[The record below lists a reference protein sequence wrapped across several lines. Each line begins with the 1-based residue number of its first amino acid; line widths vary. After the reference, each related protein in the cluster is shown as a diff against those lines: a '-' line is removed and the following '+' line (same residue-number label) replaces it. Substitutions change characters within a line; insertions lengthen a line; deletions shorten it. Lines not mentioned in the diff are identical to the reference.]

1 MNLSANI
8 TLFWRQRTQAERRT
22 LTLGGA
28 VLAIALLYAF
38 IWHPLSQER
47 QRLQASLPQ
56 LRAAA
61 AQMRIQSAE
70 VTSLRNQPKKN
81 FGNSLRSALDYASA
95 HSNVGAPSQTIP
107 LDAGRVRVEFNA
119 AAFDSWIDW
128 VNLLQT
134 EQGIRVE
141 SAEIIALAE
150 PGMVKIKAVLA
161 SAGNR
166 P

>member
-1 MNLSANI
+1 MSMPSNI
-8 TLFWRQRTQAERRT
+8 TLFWRQRTPAERRT

-28 VLAIALLYAF
+28 VLAIALSYAF

-61 AQMRIQSAE
+61 AQLRMQSAE
-70 VTSLRNQPKKN
+70 VARLRQLPQKD
-81 FGNSLRSALDYASA
+81 FGNSLRSAIEFANA
-95 HSNVGAPSQTIP
+95 HSSIGAPSQIVP

-119 AAFDSWIDW
+119 VAFDSWIDW
-128 VNLLQT
+128 ANVLQT
-134 EQGIRVE
+134 EQGVRIE
-141 SAEIIALAE
+141 SAAVIALAE
-150 PGMVKIKAVLA
+150 PGMVNIKATLA
-161 SAGNR
+161 GAR